1 MSWKA
6 FPPLVIVI
14 AVIIITMLRIT
25 TQAKHRWALSGTP
38 IQNQVQELFSY
49 FHFLQYHPF
58 NTQAAF
64 RQYMRNIEDLPN
76 PTHALERLREMLQPV
91 MLRRTKE
98 SRFDGVKI
106 LTLPARWV
114 TYNASCSPA
123 FVCHGMQEGWL
134 KLRGQKQEMNV
145 AATLL
150 LCSRCKQA

>member
-1 MSWKA
+1 MHNVAS
-6 FPPLVIVI
+6 LHTC
-14 AVIIITMLRIT
+14 IICCA
-25 TQAKHRWALSGTP
+25 QAKHKWALSGTP
-38 IQNQVQELFSY
+38 IQNRVQELFSY

-98 SRFDGVKI
+98 SSFDGVKI

-114 TYNASCSPA
+114 TLHFCI
-123 FVCHGMQEGWL
+123 H
-134 KLRGQKQEMNV
+134 
-145 AATLL
+145 LL
-150 LCSRCKQA
+150 LVNTEVGGK

>member
-1 MSWKA
+1 MRLFLIHKNSA
-6 FPPLVIVI
+6 I
-14 AVIIITMLRIT
+14 
-25 TQAKHRWALSGTP
+25 

-98 SRFDGVKI
+98 SSFDSVKI

-114 TYNASCSPA
+114 KFKCILQSQI
-123 FVCHGMQEGWL
+123 H
-134 KLRGQKQEMNV
+134 
-145 AATLL
+145 LL
-150 LCSRCKQA
+150 W